1 MNMFI
6 IKNNITVILSCP
18 SFNIPQKFLS
28 NFIEDSEWPLIID
41 EADPYYLSDG
51 ATLGLRNVHVFA
63 LSNVLKRPILLLGT
77 DFYLILSLNLF
88 KY

>member
-1 MNMFI
+1 MNRI
-6 IKNNITVILSCP
+6 IKIVKAAKISK
-18 SFNIPQKFLS
+18 IKFLS

-63 LSNVLKRPILLLGT
+63 LSNVLKRPILLLGMDVAFHT
-77 DFYLILSLNLF
+77 VI
-88 KY
+88 